1 MPFVSCSKF
10 NQSQAT
16 QDQAIADLAQ
26 ELLTKQNALNDC
38 SGNPLAGTVPTC
50 AQMNTAI
57 SSAIAGG
64 TSPTGAAGGD
74 LEGTYPNPTVKD
86 QAIADAVTDSTA
98 VKAAVAAVFKDCNG
112 NPRNAG
118 DHLVACSDLQDAID
132 GISTAPTGAAG
143 GDLEGTY
150 PNPTVKDQAIAD
162 AVTGS
167 TAVQTAVA
175 GVFNRCDGTDMPAG
189 ASLIEC
195 SAKGTDI
202 PYLVNGVI
210 PATQLPAYV
219 DDVLEFPALANFPAT
234 GEAGKIYI
242 DASTGKTYRWN
253 GTGYTEISASAG
265 ITVHDEGSVLT
276 TAATSLNFVG
286 SGINATSSG
295 GAVTVTVPSATTT
308 QSGTSELAT
317 DAETI
322 AGISNTTVV
331 TPAGLKAVTDSL
343 SLPTD
348 TYTFAGGGRPTGTPV
363 NNGGSS
369 YAQNAEG
376 ELFLYNGTEWVLIG
390 NGIFKEFVTHHSPA
404 ISVPNDSF
412 SSGVVIKQYTAPR
425 AGVLIFTGF
434 VEGTILIADSAS
446 PSRLA
451 TDVILTENGTVHS
464 QSGQNISY
472 YGAGDGLRGTHS
484 TVIQVA
490 AGDLLELRCA
500 MNCLGIVN
508 QKYSIGRS
516 NLSVQY
522 IK

>member
-16 QDQAIADLAQ
+16 QDAAIAL
-26 ELLTKQNALNDC
+26 KQNALNDC

-86 QAIADAVTDSTA
+86 QAIV
-98 VKAAVAAVFKDCNG
+98 
-112 NPRNAG
+112 
-118 DHLVACSDLQDAID
+118 
-132 GISTAPTGAAG
+132 
-143 GDLEGTY
+143 
-150 PNPTVKDQAIAD
+150 D

-189 ASLIEC
+189 AKLIEC

-202 PYLVNGVI
+202 PYLVSGVI
-210 PATQLPAYV
+210 PATQLPSYV

-265 ITVHDEGSVLT
+265 ITVQDEGSVLT

-286 SGINATSSG
+286 AGVQATSSG

-308 QSGTSELAT
+308 Y
-317 DAETI
+317 I
-322 AGISNTTVV
+322 
-331 TPAGLKAVTDSL
+331 
-343 SLPTD
+343 
-348 TYTFAGGGRPTGTPV
+348 FAGSGRPTGTPV

-376 ELFLYNGTEWVLIG
+376 EMFLYNGTEWVLIG
-390 NGIFKEFVTHHSPA
+390 NGVFKELATVHSPA
-404 ISVPNDSF
+404 TPVPNLHPSN
-412 SSGVVIKQYTAPR
+412 GVVIDQYTAPR
-425 AGVLIFTGF
+425 DGVLIFTGF
-434 VEGTILIADSAS
+434 VKGNILIGDIAS

-451 TDVILTENGTVHS
+451 MDIILTKNGSGHS

-472 YGAGDGLRGTHS
+472 SSGGDGIRGTH
-484 TVIQVA
+484 TAVIQVA
-490 AGDLLELRCA
+490 AGDLLELRCT
-500 MNCLGIVN
+500 MNCLDIAN
-508 QKYSIGRS
+508 EKYLVSAS

-522 IK
+522 TR

>member
-10 NQSQAT
+10 NQSQAL
-16 QDQAIADLAQ
+16 QDQAIADF
-26 ELLTKQNALNDC
+26 
-38 SGNPLAGTVPTC
+38 
-50 AQMNTAI
+50 
-57 SSAIAGG
+57 IAGG
-64 TSPTGAAGGD
+64 ASPTGAAGGD

-86 QAIADAVTDSTA
+86 QAIV
-98 VKAAVAAVFKDCNG
+98 
-112 NPRNAG
+112 
-118 DHLVACSDLQDAID
+118 
-132 GISTAPTGAAG
+132 
-143 GDLEGTY
+143 
-150 PNPTVKDQAIAD
+150 D

-202 PYLVNGVI
+202 PYLVSGVI
-210 PATQLPAYV
+210 PATQLPSFV
-219 DDVLEFPALANFPAT
+219 DDVLEFPALANFPVT

-265 ITVHDEGSVLT
+265 VTVQNEGSVLT

-286 SGINATSSG
+286 AGINATSSG

-317 DAETI
+317 TAETI
-322 AGISNTTVV
+322 AGTSTATVV

-348 TYTFAGGGRPTGTPV
+348 TYIFTGGGRPTGTPID
-363 NNGGSS
+363 NGGSS

-390 NGIFKEFVTHHSPA
+390 NGIFKEFATTHSPA
-404 ISVPNDSF
+404 ISVPSF
-412 SSGVVIKQYTAPR
+412 GPDPGEVVRQYVAPR
-425 AGVLIFTGF
+425 DGIIVFTGF
-434 VEGTILIADSAS
+434 VEGTILIGDTAS

-451 TDVILTENGTVHS
+451 MAAILTKNGILHS
-464 QSGQNISY
+464 KSGQNISY
-472 YGAGDGLRGTHS
+472 YSSGDGLRGTHS
-484 TVIQVA
+484 TVIHVA

-500 MNCLGIVN
+500 MDCLDITN
-508 QKYSIGRS
+508 QQFLVTGS
-516 NLSVQY
+516 NLSVHY
-522 IK
+522 TR

>member
-26 ELLTKQNALNDC
+26 ELLNKQNALNDC

-74 LEGTYPNPTVKD
+74 LQGTYPNPTVKD
-86 QAIADAVTDSTA
+86 QAIV
-98 VKAAVAAVFKDCNG
+98 
-112 NPRNAG
+112 
-118 DHLVACSDLQDAID
+118 
-132 GISTAPTGAAG
+132 
-143 GDLEGTY
+143 
-150 PNPTVKDQAIAD
+150 D

-175 GVFNRCDGTDMPAG
+175 NVFNRCDGTDMPAG

-202 PYLVNGVI
+202 PYLVSGVI

-219 DDVLEFPALANFPAT
+219 DDVLEFRALANFPAT

-253 GTGYTEISASAG
+253 GAGYTEISASAG
-265 ITVHDEGSVLT
+265 ITVQDEGSVLT

-308 QSGTSELAT
+308 
-317 DAETI
+317 
-322 AGISNTTVV
+322 
-331 TPAGLKAVTDSL
+331 
-343 SLPTD
+343 
-348 TYTFAGGGRPTGTPV
+348 YTFAGSGRPTGAPV

-376 ELFLYNGTEWVLIG
+376 EMFLYNGTEWVLIG
-390 NGIFKEFVTHHSPA
+390 NGVFKEFATNHSPA
-404 ISVPNDSF
+404 ISVPNLSTH
-412 SSGVVIKQYTAPR
+412 VIQQYTAPR
-425 AGVLIFTGF
+425 DGVLTFTGF
-434 VEGTILIADSAS
+434 VAGTILIGDLAS

-451 TDVILTENGTVHS
+451 MDVILTKNGISHS
-464 QSGQNISY
+464 SSGQNISY
-472 YGAGDGLRGTHS
+472 SSGGDGIRGTH
-484 TVIQVA
+484 TAVIQVA
-490 AGDLLELRCA
+490 AGDLLELRCS
-500 MNCLGIVN
+500 MNCLDIAN
-508 QKYSIGRS
+508 EKYLVGNS
-516 NLSVQY
+516 NFSVQY
-522 IK
+522 TR

>member
-26 ELLTKQNALNDC
+26 ELLNKQNALNDC

-86 QAIADAVTDSTA
+86 QAIV
-98 VKAAVAAVFKDCNG
+98 
-112 NPRNAG
+112 
-118 DHLVACSDLQDAID
+118 
-132 GISTAPTGAAG
+132 
-143 GDLEGTY
+143 
-150 PNPTVKDQAIAD
+150 D

-202 PYLVNGVI
+202 PYLVSGVI
-210 PATQLPAYV
+210 PATQLPSYV
-219 DDVLEFPALANFPAT
+219 DDVLEFRALANFPAT
-234 GEAGKIYI
+234 GEAGKMYI

-253 GTGYTEISASAG
+253 GTGYTEIGASAG
-265 ITVHDEGSVLT
+265 ITVQDEGSVLT

-295 GAVTVTVPSATTT
+295 GAVTVTVPSAT
-308 QSGTSELAT
+308 
-317 DAETI
+317 
-322 AGISNTTVV
+322 
-331 TPAGLKAVTDSL
+331 
-343 SLPTD
+343 D
-348 TYTFAGGGRPTGTPV
+348 TYTFAGSGRPTGTPV

-376 ELFLYNGTEWVLIG
+376 EMFLYNGTEWVLIG
-390 NGIFKEFVTHHSPA
+390 NGVFKEFATTHSPA
-404 ISVPNDSF
+404 ISVPNP
-412 SSGVVIKQYTAPR
+412 SSSVGVVIQQYTAPR
-425 AGVLIFTGF
+425 AGVLVFAGF
-434 VEGTILIADSAS
+434 VNGYLLTGDVTS

-451 TDVILTENGTVHS
+451 IDVVLTKNGIIHS

-472 YGAGDGLRGTHS
+472 YLAGYGARGNHS

-490 AGDLLELRCA
+490 AGDVLKLRCT
-500 MNCLGIVN
+500 MNCIDTANQEYSIVN
-508 QKYSIGRS
+508 S

-522 IK
+522 IR

>member
-26 ELLTKQNALNDC
+26 ELLNKQNALNDC

-86 QAIADAVTDSTA
+86 QAIV
-98 VKAAVAAVFKDCNG
+98 
-112 NPRNAG
+112 
-118 DHLVACSDLQDAID
+118 
-132 GISTAPTGAAG
+132 
-143 GDLEGTY
+143 
-150 PNPTVKDQAIAD
+150 D

-167 TAVQTAVA
+167 TAVQKAVA

-202 PYLVNGVI
+202 PYLVGGVI

-253 GTGYTEISASAG
+253 GNSYTEISASAG
-265 ITVHDEGSVLT
+265 ITVQDEGIVLT

-286 SGINATSSG
+286 NGVQATNTG
-295 GAVTVTVPSATTT
+295 GSVTVTTLQASET
-308 QSGTSELAT
+308 QAGTVELAT
-317 DAETI
+317 PAEAV
-322 AGISNTTVV
+322 AGISNTTAVTPQGLQAAISSIVVPTSKARRSLVLDYEDFGPFVTLPNTGQPTILSISGLSVSTNVGDFTLTSDSVVCAVAGIYYIEAENQAEFYQNKNVNTQVNIQGCLHVNGIGIVSGRDTVLVQSVALPATGGSGGGLGEPPIYYDLNYSGMIELDVGDVV
-331 TPAGLKAVTDSL
+331 T
-343 SLPTD
+343 
-348 TYTFAGGGRPTGTPV
+348 
-363 NNGGSS
+363 
-369 YAQNAEG
+369 
-376 ELFLYNGTEWVLIG
+376 
-390 NGIFKEFVTHHSPA
+390 
-404 ISVPNDSF
+404 
-412 SSGVVIKQYTAPR
+412 
-425 AGVLIFTGF
+425 FTG
-434 VEGTILIADSAS
+434 VSATTDNDTIVSQ
-446 PSRLA
+446 RLTTA
-451 TDVILTENGTVHS
+451 
-464 QSGQNISY
+464 NITRISD
-472 YGAGDGLRGTHS
+472 A
-484 TVIQVA
+484 
-490 AGDLLELRCA
+490 
-500 MNCLGIVN
+500 
-508 QKYSIGRS
+508 
-516 NLSVQY
+516 
-522 IK
+522 